1 MKTVQYRHRQRRHS
15 DKQNVGKHQAIQIDS
30 FDLYLILSEHRKQAD
45 RQRRKNYAQNRQS
58 GQNSGKRP
66 KQSIRERPG
75 FLAGAIPHVIGEYR
89 DERSRHRSFPD
100 QAAKEIRDSICQDKR
115 IGDARGSQ

>member
-1 MKTVQYRHRQRRHS
+1 MPPYDRRREDDKRYIQQDRRRRGQTENMKTVQYRHRQRRHS

-75 FLAGAIPHVIGEYR
+75 FLAGAIPDGMGEKTR
-89 DERSRHRSFPD
+89 E
-100 QAAKEIRDSICQDKR
+100 
-115 IGDARGSQ
+115 